1 MALTLQDVSRIA
13 HLARLELSGP
23 EQALMLEQQRTNRLL
38 QTIVCVALGFLLGVV
53 AMQVLVYLT
62 PR

>member
-1 MALTLQDVSRIA
+1 
-13 HLARLELSGP
+13 
-23 EQALMLEQQRTNRLL
+23 MLEQQRTNRLL

-53 AMQVLVYLT
+53 AMQVLVHLA